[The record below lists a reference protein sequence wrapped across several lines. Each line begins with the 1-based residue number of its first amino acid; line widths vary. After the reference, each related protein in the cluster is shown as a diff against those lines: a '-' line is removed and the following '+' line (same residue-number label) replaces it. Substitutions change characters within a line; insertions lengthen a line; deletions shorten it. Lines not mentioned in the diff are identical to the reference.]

1 MVGYKNEQNLCN
13 QQEYKFDK
21 SKEFGVVAVDGTGKG
36 SGRRKL

>member
-13 QQEYKFDK
+13 QQEHEFDK
-21 SKEFGVVAVDGTGKG
+21 SKGFDVVAVDGTGKG